1 MDGQELIANPQC
13 LVVQDQITKDVL
25 MEEAPMEAMEH
36 VLVLALLVTEEFTVR
51 SDSLVPAQTFIAR
64 MAVPL
69 QVTLAIADAFVLSDI

>member
-36 VLVLALLVTEEFTVR
+36 VLVLALLATEEFTVR

-64 MAVPL
+64 MVVPL